1 MSPED
6 ETRER
11 IIQGAAQVFA
21 QKGYEGATTR
31 AIAQAASVNEVTLFR
46 HFGNK
51 KNIFMAV
58 IERFS
63 ALPGLR
69 SALAEQLTGNYQ
81 EDLITLGNH
90 FLARML
96 EQRKSI
102 LMALCTAERLPE
114 IREVVAQPPTQQQQM
129 LSSYLR
135 QQIARGVVQD
145 LPSPDLAAKLF
156 FGMLFEFAISQPL
169 IASTPVEHIPPEEVV
184 AQVVDI
190 FVRGTLK
197 SQETSNEN

>member
-6 ETRER
+6 ETKQR

-21 QKGYEGATTR
+21 QKGYDGATTR
-31 AIAQAASVNEVTLFR
+31 AIAQAAGVNEVTLFR

-58 IERFS
+58 IECFS

-69 SALAEQLTGNYQ
+69 SALDEQITGNYQ
-81 EDLITLGNH
+81 EDLLTLGNH
-90 FLARML
+90 FLTML
-96 EQRKSI
+96 LKRRKAI
-102 LMALCTAERLPE
+102 LMSLCAAERLPE
-114 IREVVAQPPTQQQQM
+114 IRKVVAQPPIQQQQM
-129 LSSYLR
+129 LSGYLR
-135 QQIARGVVQD
+135 QQIERGTVRD
-145 LPSPDLAAKLF
+145 LPSPELAAKVF

-169 IASTPVEHIPPEEVV
+169 LAGTPTEHIPPEEVV

-190 FVRGTLK
+190 FVRGT
-197 SQETSNEN
+197 TS

>member
-31 AIAQAASVNEVTLFR
+31 AIAEAASVNEVTLFR
-46 HFGNK
+46 HFGSK

-63 ALPGLR
+63 ALPGL
-69 SALAEQLTGNYQ
+69 ETTMQDQLTGDYRQ
-81 EDLITLGNH
+81 DLIKLGSH
-90 FLARML
+90 FLKTML
-96 EQRKSI
+96 KRRKAI
-102 LMALCTAERLPE
+102 LMSLCTAERLPE
-114 IREVVAQPPTQQQQM
+114 IRDVVAQPPTQQQQM

-135 QQIARGVVQD
+135 QQIERGAVRD
-145 LPSPDLAAKLF
+145 LPSPELAAKIF
-156 FGMLFEFAISQPL
+156 FGMLFEFAISRPL
-169 IASTPVEHIPPEEVV
+169 ITGTPIEHIPPGEAV
-184 AQVVDI
+184 AQMVDI
-190 FVRGTLK
+190 FVRGT
-197 SQETSNEN
+197 TN

>member
-1 MSPED
+1 MSPEE
-6 ETRER
+6 ETKQR

-21 QKGYEGATTR
+21 QKGYDGATTR
-31 AIAQAASVNEVTLFR
+31 AIAEAAGVNEVTLFR

-58 IERFS
+58 IEHFS

-69 SALAEQLTGNYQ
+69 TALEGQITGNYY

-102 LMALCTAERLPE
+102 LMSLCTAERLPE
-114 IREVVAQPPTQQQQM
+114 VREVVAHPPTQQQQM
-129 LSSYLR
+129 LSGYLR
-135 QQIARGVVQD
+135 QQIERGTVRD
-145 LPSPDLAAKLF
+145 LPNPELAAKMF
-156 FGMLFEFAISQPL
+156 FGMLFEFAISRPL
-169 IASTPVEHIPPEEVV
+169 YAGTPIEDIPPEEVV
-184 AQVVDI
+184 TQLVDI
-190 FVRGTLK
+190 FVHGTIK
-197 SQETSNEN
+197 HD

>member
-1 MSPED
+1 MSPEE
-6 ETRER
+6 ETRQR
-11 IIQGAAQVFA
+11 IIQGAAQVFGEM
-21 QKGYEGATTR
+21 GYDGATTR
-31 AIAQAASVNEVTLFR
+31 AIAEAAGVNEVTLFR

-69 SALAEQLTGNYQ
+69 SALAEQLTGNYE
-81 EDLITLGNH
+81 EDLTTLGNH
-90 FLARML
+90 FLVRML
-96 EQRKSI
+96 KQRKSI
-102 LMALCTAERLPE
+102 LMSLCTAERLPE

-129 LSSYLR
+129 LSGYLR
-135 QQIARGVVQD
+135 QQIERGTVRD
-145 LPSPDLAAKLF
+145 LPNPELAAKLF

-169 IASTPVEHIPPEEVV
+169 LTSTPIEHIPPEEVV

-190 FVRGTLK
+190 FVRGTIK
-197 SQETSNEN
+197 HA

>member
-6 ETRER
+6 ETKQR

-31 AIAQAASVNEVTLFR
+31 EIAAAAGVNEVTLFR

-63 ALPGLR
+63 ALPGLE
-69 SALAEQLTGNYQ
+69 AAMQDQLTGDYRQ
-81 EDLITLGNH
+81 DLTMLGTH
-90 FLARML
+90 FLQTLLKR
-96 EQRKSI
+96 RKAI
-102 LMALCTAERLPE
+102 LMSLCSAERLPE
-114 IREVVAQPPTQQQQM
+114 IRDVVAQTPTQQQQM
-129 LSSYLR
+129 LSNYLQ
-135 QQIARGVVQD
+135 QQIERGTVRD
-145 LPSPDLAAKLF
+145 LPSPELAAKMF
-156 FGMLFEFAISQPL
+156 FGMIFEFAISQPL
-169 IASTPVEHIPPEEVV
+169 LAGTPMEHIPPEEVV

-190 FVRGTLK
+190 FVRGT
-197 SQETSNEN
+197 TR